1 MAAGAAKHFD
11 RLVVVTCRPEQKIK
25 RWADRM
31 NIDEETARREVS
43 RRMSAQLSDA
53 DKVKAADYVIDNSG
67 SLDETSK
74 QVRAIYASLSAEAG
88 K

>member
-1 MAAGAAKHFD
+1 
-11 RLVVVTCRPEQKIK
+11 
-25 RWADRM
+25 M

-88 K
+88 KQA